1 MYNINLGWGEEGIN
15 VSSGISYVRKLQFHT
30 QNLMCATHICNTTE
44 VFLIGSRAFYA
55 YLIYHCENVSH
66 LHEELLSSVQGSVHT
81 PRKCCGRLYHEVTF
95 L

>member
-1 MYNINLGWGEEGIN
+1 MYNIWGEEGVNI
-15 VSSGISYVRKLQFHT
+15 SSGTSSVRKLQAVSYTKHNVCYSQFS
-30 QNLMCATHICNTTE
+30 TTA
-44 VFLIGSRAFYA
+44 VFFLGSRAFHA

-81 PRKCCGRLYHEVTF
+81 PRKCCDGFYHEVTF